1 MSNRLGIY
9 YLVSGMFVFVF
20 QDIIIKLL
28 SEKVNLFQILFIRS
42 ILTITLVLLFLK
54 ISKQTKLLSTSNPII
69 IAIRSLTFFVGFT
82 LFYYAQSQMPVAN
95 ALTLFYV
102 SPFFI
107 TILSMFVLGE
117 KIDLGHW
124 VIIILGFS
132 GVYFITNPNFQE
144 FNYINLLPVL
154 CAMFYGVF
162 MVLTKKY
169 STTESS
175 FAQLFYLS
183 LGSLLASGILGLIV
197 GDGNFFSNNSVSMN
211 YMLREWNFTNTGD
224 IVLIVISALCGC
236 IGSFL
241 LISAY
246 RIGNPSR
253 ITPFE
258 YSGLIPT
265 IMLGYLIWDD
275 IPTKNTWIGILIIIG
290 CGLYLFYRQN
300 SFSDKSLKKSINRT
314 INNPKKDLHIISC

>member
-9 YLVSGMFVFVF
+9 YLVSGMCVFAF

-42 ILTITLVLLFLK
+42 ILTIALVLFFLK
-54 ISKQTKLLSTSNPII
+54 ISKQTKLLSTSNPIVI
-69 IAIRSLTFFVGFT
+69 TIRSLTFFVGFT

-107 TILSMFVLGE
+107 TILSMFVIGE
-117 KIDLGHW
+117 KINLGHW
-124 VIIILGFS
+124 VIIIFGFS
-132 GVYFITNPNFQE
+132 GVYFITTPEFQK

-154 CAMFYGVF
+154 CAMCYGVF

-175 FAQLFYLS
+175 FSQLFYLS

-197 GDGNFFSNNSVSMN
+197 GDGKFFSNNNVSMN

-224 IVLIVISALCGC
+224 IVLILISALCGC
-236 IGSFL
+236 IGCFL
-241 LISAY
+241 LLSAY

-265 IMLGYLIWDD
+265 MLLGYLIWDD
-275 IPTKNTWIGILIIIG
+275 IPSKNNWIGYLIIVG
-290 CGLYLFYRQN
+290 CGLYLFFRKNY
-300 SFSDKSLKKSINRT
+300 FSDKSLK
-314 INNPKKDLHIISC
+314 

>member
-197 GDGNFFSNNSVSMN
+197 GDGKFFSNNSVSMN
-211 YMLREWNFTNTGD
+211 YMLREWNFTNTGE
-224 IVLIVISALCGC
+224 IVLIVISASCGC

-241 LISAY
+241 LLNAY

-314 INNPKKDLHIISC
+314 INN

>member
-1 MSNRLGIY
+1 
-9 YLVSGMFVFVF
+9 
-20 QDIIIKLL
+20 
-28 SEKVNLFQILFIRS
+28 
-42 ILTITLVLLFLK
+42 
-54 ISKQTKLLSTSNPII
+54 
-69 IAIRSLTFFVGFT
+69 
-82 LFYYAQSQMPVAN
+82 
-95 ALTLFYV
+95 
-102 SPFFI
+102 
-107 TILSMFVLGE
+107 
-117 KIDLGHW
+117 
-124 VIIILGFS
+124 
-132 GVYFITNPNFQE
+132 
-144 FNYINLLPVL
+144 
-154 CAMFYGVF
+154 

-224 IVLIVISALCGC
+224 IVLIVISASCGC

-241 LISAY
+241 LLNAY

-265 IMLGYLIWDD
+265 MMLGYLIWDD
-275 IPTKNTWIGILIIIG
+275 IPTINTWIGILIIIG
-290 CGLYLFYRQN
+290 CGLYLFYREN

-314 INNPKKDLHIISC
+314 INNPKKDLHIIFSE

>member
-197 GDGNFFSNNSVSMN
+197 GDGKFFSNNSVSMN
-211 YMLREWNFTNTGD
+211 YMLREWNFTNTGE

-275 IPTKNTWIGILIIIG
+275 IPTINTWIGILIIIG
-290 CGLYLFYRQN
+290 CGLYFFYRQN

-314 INNPKKDLHIISC
+314 INN